1 MGKGWY
7 EWSFVGPPSVDWHL
21 GRPVDVALC
30 FLCSAMQFGYDSYEL
45 YAGVVSIGMLFF
57 FPRILHLQ
65 LGSAMQDD
73 AECLSLHQAAFTEV
87 SFANKSEQVMV

>member
-1 MGKGWY
+1 
-7 EWSFVGPPSVDWHL
+7 
-21 GRPVDVALC
+21 
-30 FLCSAMQFGYDSYEL
+30 MQFGYDSYEL